1 MPLWLAWL
9 SGELLGSQFA
19 GMSIN
24 HQQLVGDQRVRP
36 RGRARP
42 SPPVGGV
49 GASRVRSGPP
59 AMIVGAH
66 SRAGA
71 LRPNQPLHNLL
82 QISSQGS
89 LFPKSEIFYTPM

>member
-49 GASRVRSGPP
+49 GGRGGSGREQGPQ
-59 AMIVGAH
+59 
-66 SRAGA
+66 RAA
-71 LRPNQPLHNLL
+71 RDDRRC
-82 QISSQGS
+82 S
-89 LFPKSEIFYTPM
+89 LPRRGTQTQSTPT